1 MLTRDTSKMGAPDGA
16 DLHVAALRWWAHA
29 CRLSQQG
36 MLHGTPLEN
45 IQRVPGE
52 FSWRSLHWSRTV
64 CVGMEGGCSPTFTWA
79 SQCIGLCGRLPPQCI
94 ADPNP
99 S

>member
-36 MLHGTPLEN
+36 MLHGTPLGN
-45 IQRVPGE
+45 IQGVPGKL
-52 FSWRSLHWSRTV
+52 SWRSLHWLRTV
-64 CVGMEGGCSPTFTWA
+64 CVGMWGAGETLSPGWEVLARSHGQA
-79 SQCIGLCGRLPPQCI
+79 S
-94 ADPNP
+94 A
-99 S
+99 